1 MKRFQA
7 TVSIGLIICLLFTLV
22 ACGKT
27 PADPTVP
34 PTEPSTAPLP
44 EQQVLIN
51 TEGMT
56 DLQKAVVITA
66 ESYYLRGR
74 YMQYSQGRRTPG
86 VKAPEDYTSQYAGY
100 TDCSA
105 FVHDVYRFALGVDIS
120 GGSPLT
126 ENYCKAPFCPVLY
139 EQPVKDKF
147 SSMPVYELAA
157 KTKEFLE
164 CIQPG
169 DIVVYRNAANTS
181 GHAMLYVGNNM
192 MIHSTGSDSA
202 TEENGTCRYDSIINA
217 FFSKSDSRYLF
228 NKSVYVILR
237 PIKAFTGEIPAP
249 TQQRMDLMRGVV
261 AEKLCTHT
269 WGQHVR
275 PGETMTFTFRIQNRS
290 NLEKTLTVTDTVPAN
305 TTYISG
311 AQTVNGAKLSWTVT
325 VPAGGSA
332 EVSYSVRVDP
342 TAPVGQYIY
351 SSSEISGIAVN
362 CPVVQILNGK

>member
-86 VKAPEDYTSQYAGY
+86 VKTPEDYTSQYAGY

-126 ENYCKAPFCPVLY
+126 ENYCKAPFCP
-139 EQPVKDKF
+139 
-147 SSMPVYELAA
+147 
-157 KTKEFLE
+157 FL
-164 CIQPG
+164 Q
-169 DIVVYRNAANTS
+169 
-181 GHAMLYVGNNM
+181 
-192 MIHSTGSDSA
+192 
-202 TEENGTCRYDSIINA
+202 
-217 FFSKSDSRYLF
+217 
-228 NKSVYVILR
+228 
-237 PIKAFTGEIPAP
+237 
-249 TQQRMDLMRGVV
+249 
-261 AEKLCTHT
+261 
-269 WGQHVR
+269 
-275 PGETMTFTFRIQNRS
+275 
-290 NLEKTLTVTDTVPAN
+290 
-305 TTYISG
+305 
-311 AQTVNGAKLSWTVT
+311 
-325 VPAGGSA
+325 
-332 EVSYSVRVDP
+332 
-342 TAPVGQYIY
+342 
-351 SSSEISGIAVN
+351 
-362 CPVVQILNGK
+362 